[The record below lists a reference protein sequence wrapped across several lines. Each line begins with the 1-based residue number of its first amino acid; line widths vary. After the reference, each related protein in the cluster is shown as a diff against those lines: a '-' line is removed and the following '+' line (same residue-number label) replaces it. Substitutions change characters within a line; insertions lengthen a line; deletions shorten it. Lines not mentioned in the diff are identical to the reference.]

1 MSFWISYKNNLTALA
16 MKAYH
21 QSLFGGDILA
31 MLSTQSTIM
40 SLDHVFTAG
49 SLMTSEYFKIL

>member
-1 MSFWISYKNNLTALA
+1 MSFRISYKNNLTALA

-31 MLSTQSTIM
+31 MLST
-40 SLDHVFTAG
+40 
-49 SLMTSEYFKIL
+49 